1 MYKHVVH
8 KANESITTHQ
18 HGTLHCLLHSFP
30 HIRQPISFIHCEWLN
45 CYILSMTFIQGVS
58 SLINVHVESF
68 VVCTA
73 GKMYMIVRKC
83 CAVIPILFG
92 WFHPYIGCSVNIFV
106 TCSCCYFFRN
116 GKPREERWEGSLR
129 GRCMVCKIQK
139 YRILVYI
146 KNKVVNSNTFK

>member
-1 MYKHVVH
+1 MVH

-18 HGTLHCLLHSFP
+18 HDTLHCLLHSFP
-30 HIRQPISFIHCEWLN
+30 HIRQPISSIHCEWLQLN
-45 CYILSMTFIQGVS
+45 RYILSMTFIQGVS

-92 WFHPYIGCSVNIFV
+92 WFHPYMWLFRKHFCDLFLLLFFLGMASREKRGGRGVQGEDAWFV
-106 TCSCCYFFRN
+106 
-116 GKPREERWEGSLR
+116 
-129 GRCMVCKIQK
+129 K
-139 YRILVYI
+139 YKSIEFWC
-146 KNKVVNSNTFK
+146 T